1 MMIRYQIVVV
11 AQRLTRKC
19 RFSRKDAL
27 RRHWMVRGCR
37 GEEGATAPITPAYPL
52 NNPPPAL
59 SPSTPPANSDKSAP
73 AGAKPAPSSSLYG
86 SNTMSFSHP
95 SAPPPL
101 TSLPPRQSS
110 DQPSQ
115 IILTP
120 NDMAAQQRSASDS
133 SNNGE
138 SVVID
143 PALSMESGAFG
154 GSASAGPDG
163 DKSYFELMRKQNS
176 MGGAVPD
183 SAVSS
188 TFSRYGASPKDETAP
203 ARHHPYR
210 RTGPPLPSPSMHSPL
225 AQSFAHQ
232 QQSNPN
238 LLAPINSSSMSKQS
252 SADSADPQWSQR
264 W

>member
-1 MMIRYQIVVV
+1 
-11 AQRLTRKC
+11 
-19 RFSRKDAL
+19 
-27 RRHWMVRGCR
+27 MVRGCR
-37 GEEGATAPITPAYPL
+37 GDEGATAPITPSFPL

-59 SPSTPPANSDKSAP
+59 SPSSPPANSDSKSTAG
-73 AGAKPAPSSSLYG
+73 GAKSTTQSSSSLYG
-86 SNTMSFSHP
+86 SSALSFSHP

-120 NDMAAQQRSASDS
+120 NDMAAQQRSNSDS
-133 SNNGE
+133 SNTGE

-143 PALSMESGAFG
+143 PALSME
-154 GSASAGPDG
+154 GSAFNGSNGAAGPDSTDSKG
-163 DKSYFELMRKQNS
+163 YFELMRKQNG

-183 SAVSS
+183 SAASS
-188 TFSRYGASPKDETAP
+188 TFSRYGVSPKDE

-210 RTGPPLPSPSMHSPL
+210 RAGPLPSPSTHSPL

-232 QQSNPN
+232 QAAHQQAAHQQAAAAN
-238 LLAPINSSSMSKQS
+238 LLAPINSTAMSKQS
-252 SADSADPQWSQR
+252 SADSGEPQWSSQR
-264 W
+264 WS